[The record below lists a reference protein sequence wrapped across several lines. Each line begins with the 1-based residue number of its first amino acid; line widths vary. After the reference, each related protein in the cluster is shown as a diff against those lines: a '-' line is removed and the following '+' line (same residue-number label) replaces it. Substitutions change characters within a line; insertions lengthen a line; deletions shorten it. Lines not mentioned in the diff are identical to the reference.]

1 MRNINT
7 VNNIVIANAAAEAGI
22 RADEKY
28 AVNIVSAENGLAE
41 ILFET
46 EWNSVTCYIDT
57 ETGEVLGLMGEGK
70 STDEL
75 IADDYRAVRV
85 NATAAAVRKIA

>member
-1 MRNINT
+1 MRIMDLGT
-7 VNNIVIANAAAEAGI
+7 VSYKRFREEG
-22 RADEKY
+22 D
-28 AVNIVSAENGLAE
+28 ENGLAE

-46 EWNSVTCYIDT
+46 EWNTVTCYIDT